1 MGFMGGLF
9 RVLGFEG
16 EKKPKAE
23 KSKQSK
29 ATYTLKNT
37 KNVRVDQIDGVS
49 VYYPENISQ
58 AKEFLEFVKQ
68 KKAVIISLEA
78 CDRENADKVLAFI
91 DGFVFALPNKK
102 VVLEEDRLY
111 LILPEGMDVE
121 K

>member
-23 KSKQSK
+23 KKQKSK

-37 KNVRVDQIDGVS
+37 KNARVDQIDGVS
-49 VYYPENISQ
+49 VYYPENTSQ
-58 AKEFLEFVKQ
+58 LIEFLNFVKQ
-68 KKAVIISLEA
+68 KKAVIISIEA
-78 CDRENADKVLAFI
+78 CDRENSDKILAFI
-91 DGFVFALPNKK
+91 DGFIFASNNKK
-102 VVLEEDRLY
+102 VVLEQDKLY

-121 K
+121 E